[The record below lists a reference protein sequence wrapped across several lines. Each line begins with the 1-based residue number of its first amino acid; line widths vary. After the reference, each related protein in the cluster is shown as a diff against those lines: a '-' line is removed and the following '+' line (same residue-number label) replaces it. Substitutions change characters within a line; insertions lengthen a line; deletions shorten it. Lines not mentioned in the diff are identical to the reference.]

1 MKKILTIF
9 IFLSIFSIK
18 SAYAQLLPEDISIS
32 LFPNNPKPGQIISAT
47 VESFGM
53 DLSRSKIFWYYNDK
67 LISSG
72 IGKTETKVTSPNF
85 GQKASL
91 LVRVSGGGSDS
102 ETSIVISSSELDVIW
117 EAVDSYTPPFYK
129 GKALAPIGTKI
140 KVVAMPSVGGLKN
153 LSYTWSHNG
162 SVIKGLSGTNKDS
175 VTIKTDSLSQRELFS
190 ASVVGGTFEGQ
201 NEASLDLRDPSAVL
215 YTKSNGFI
223 DYADGYINT
232 LPINSAGLTLRI
244 EPFNINVNKNISDSL
259 DVMFDI
265 EGEVFRGEVLP
276 QELAITKPENSGQ
289 SSLKINISSLK
300 EKFQIVKKAFTLSF

>member
-9 IFLSIFSIK
+9 IFLTIFAGK
-18 SAYAQLLPEDISIS
+18 STYAQLLPEDISIS

-47 VESFGM
+47 VESFGV
-53 DLSRSKIFWYYNDK
+53 DLSRVKVSWYYNDK
-67 LISSG
+67 LIASG
-72 IGKTETKVTSPNF
+72 IGKTETKITSPAF

-102 ETSIVISSSELDVIW
+102 ETSVVISSSELDIIW

-140 KVVAMPSVGGLKN
+140 KAVAVPSVGGLKN

-162 SVIKGLSGTNKDS
+162 SVIKALSGTNKDS
-175 VTIKTDSLSQRELFS
+175 LTIKTDALSQRESFS
-190 ASVVGGTFEGQ
+190 ASVSGGTFEGQ
-201 NEASLDLRDPSAVL
+201 GEASLDLRDPSAVL
-215 YTKSNGFI
+215 YAKSNGFV
-223 DYADGYINT
+223 DYANGFTNL

-244 EPFNINVNKNISDSL
+244 EPFNITVGKNISDSL
-259 DVMFDI
+259 DVSFDI
-265 EGEVFRGEVLP
+265 EGEVFRGEILP
-276 QELAITKPENSGQ
+276 QELAITKPENPGQ

-300 EKFQIVKKAFTLSF
+300 EKLQVVKRAFTLSF